1 MTKQYVEILEQK
13 YLISQYSM
21 FAYHVEAFIM
31 NWRFSNKKHLIKS
44 KKLDSIPLKNIG
56 FRKIS

>member
-1 MTKQYVEILEQK
+1 MTKQYVKILKQK

-21 FAYHVEAFIM
+21 FAYYVETFIM
-31 NWRFSNKKHLIKS
+31 NWIFSNKKHLIKS
-44 KKLDSIPLKNIG
+44 KKLDSIALKNIG